1 MISCSNSPE
10 GLENTEIQTI
20 KSLHQAIKKSTSK
33 GIIIDVRKIMT
44 RERISKAK
52 VPVLFVK
59 LKNGQNGTLTKYPG
73 LGVGTT
79 WLGADGATITL
90 DRGVIIASRGMGAD
104 VMGGENMMPRFSQIS
119 GVANYQRRLSYLEE
133 DNKIKVHNFECQIKK
148 QKSKSKIKVLELEYT
163 VSTFLE
169 TCQKELLTIKNKY
182 LLDTNNI
189 VRRSYQYHSDTIGYI
204 LTERL
209 D

>member
-1 MISCSNSPE
+1 MEVVKLTIFSILIFALISCSNSPE

-90 DRGVIIASRGMGAD
+90 DRGS
-104 VMGGENMMPRFSQIS
+104 
-119 GVANYQRRLSYLEE
+119 
-133 DNKIKVHNFECQIKK
+133 
-148 QKSKSKIKVLELEYT
+148 
-163 VSTFLE
+163 
-169 TCQKELLTIKNKY
+169 
-182 LLDTNNI
+182 
-189 VRRSYQYHSDTIGYI
+189 
-204 LTERL
+204 
-209 D
+209 